1 MRLVLG
7 LSILLFASS
16 AEADAIIGGK
26 AETIWRKGEVLTS
39 GVKADSVTENNLVAL
54 IDFKGSLYL
63 CEAYVN
69 VPLSQLFV
77 KCFDQ

>member
-1 MRLVLG
+1 MRF
-7 LSILLFASS
+7 IWTLLICFLAGT
-16 AEADAIIGGK
+16 AGADVAIGK
-26 AETIWRKGEVLTS
+26 NAETIWRKGEILTS

-54 IDFKGSLYL
+54 ISFKGSLYL